1 MNTAQNGVQRFKRT
15 DDKCVS
21 VWDIRMIH
29 RFNNDCAREDDVRL
43 ALKDGLVL
51 SPDGR
56 FLAAC
61 LKNQERNPDS
71 LQIWD
76 VATWELVKMRSLA
89 PENLS
94 SLTWSPDGNFLAY
107 VCSGIE
113 LWDLRTDEAETL
125 YRGEQP
131 SSRAIAFSSNSQQL
145 AYLTSS
151 YDLGLVDV
159 TTGTTIGKRNVG
171 EAVWLRFSDDDQM
184 LYTPKGRIDIASFFS
199 VEWSQRAFTNQD
211 RRSTWNDQRSIDK
224 FSTQIANSINVVAR
238 SVPYHFPLK

>member
-1 MNTAQNGVQRFKRT
+1 MDSKSLNTAQNGVQRFKRT

-76 VATWELVKMRSLA
+76 AAIWERLGMRSLFS
-89 PENLS
+89 EK
-94 SLTWSPDGNFLAY
+94 SLQPYMVSRWKFPDIYLFRNN
-107 VCSGIE
+107 
-113 LWDLRTDEAETL
+113 
-125 YRGEQP
+125 
-131 SSRAIAFSSNSQQL
+131 RAVEFE
-145 AYLTSS
+145 
-151 YDLGLVDV
+151 
-159 TTGTTIGKRNVG
+159 KR
-171 EAVWLRFSDDDQM
+171 
-184 LYTPKGRIDIASFFS
+184 
-199 VEWSQRAFTNQD
+199 
-211 RRSTWNDQRSIDK
+211 
-224 FSTQIANSINVVAR
+224 
-238 SVPYHFPLK
+238 